1 MRILMLAPT
10 PYFSDRGCH
19 VRIFEEAREL
29 QARGHAVEI
38 VTYHLGRDVGGIPV
52 TRTPRIP
59 WYRKTEAGPSWH
71 KPYLDIL
78 LFFTALCAVRRFR
91 PDVIHAHLHEGAFVG
106 ALLKLFVGV
115 PLLFDCQGSLCGELL
130 DHGFMRRNGFLHRM
144 FAVLERWIVRRAD
157 AIVTSST
164 PTAEAM
170 KNDFPERSERLRSL
184 PDAVDVGSFRP
195 LPVDAALREQLGI
208 PAGKRVV
215 VYLGAMTT
223 YQGVDLLL
231 DVLTTLAAQRDDFHA
246 LLMGYPEAE
255 YVRRASALGLSDRVT
270 FTGRIDYAEAPRYLA
285 LGVIAVSPK
294 LSATEANGKLL
305 NYLACGLPCVVFDTP
320 VNRELL
326 GDVGIYAV
334 YGDVEDYG
342 RCLDDLLDNPDRLT
356 ILSHQSRD
364 HAVANHSWAARVDV
378 LEGVYAGMTG

>member
-19 VRIFEEAREL
+19 VRIFEEARAL
-29 QARGHAVEI
+29 RARGHAVEI
-38 VTYHLGRDVGGIPV
+38 VTYHLGRDAGDIPV
-52 TRTPRIP
+52 TRTPKIP

-78 LFFTALCAVRRFR
+78 LLFTALRAARRFR

-106 ALLKLFVGV
+106 AFLKPMIQV

-130 DHGFMRRNGFLHRM
+130 DHGFMQRNGLLHRF
-144 FAVLERWIVRRAD
+144 FAGVESWIVRRAD
-157 AIVTSST
+157 TIVTSST
-164 PTAEAM
+164 PTADALQR
-170 KNDFPERSERLRSL
+170 DFPTIAGRLAAF
-184 PDAVDVGSFRP
+184 PDAVDVEVFRP
-195 LPVDAALREQLGI
+195 MAGDSALRQQLGI
-208 PAGKRVV
+208 PTDKRLI

-231 DVLTTLAAQRDDFHA
+231 DVLTTLTAQRDDFHA
-246 LLMGYPEAE
+246 LLMGYPEAG
-255 YVRRASALGLSDRVT
+255 YVRRAADLGLSDRIT

-285 LGVIAVSPK
+285 LGDIAVSPK

-326 GDVGIYAV
+326 GDVGVYAIL
-334 YGDVEDYG
+334 GDAADYG
-342 RCLDDLLDNPDRLT
+342 KCLSDLLDNPERLT

-364 HAVANHSWAARVDV
+364 HAVANHSWVARVAV
-378 LEGVYAGMTG
+378 LEGVYAGMMG